1 VHDGFLSFPRRRL
14 RRWFKRQE
22 GDSTQCTERSKAQA
36 RQRQRYRSLARFVPL
51 PAPMSTAVS
60 PVAVARHRPKHKH
73 RPWLWLIAFLV
84 IVALGFAGYTAATL
98 GIAYS
103 SGERTGYVQ
112 KLSRKGWVC
121 KTYEG
126 ELAMTTVPGTAP
138 QIFNFTVRD
147 QKVARAI
154 EDASGS
160 EVILDYDQHVG
171 VPTNCFG
178 ETEYFVTNVRK
189 VAP

>member
-1 VHDGFLSFPRRRL
+1 M
-14 RRWFKRQE
+14 
-22 GDSTQCTERSKAQA
+22 T
-36 RQRQRYRSLARFVPL
+36 
-51 PAPMSTAVS
+51 TAVS
-60 PVAVARHRPKHKH
+60 PRVGVAPQPPKHKH
-73 RPWLWLIAFLV
+73 KHRIWLWAIGLLLV
-84 IVALGFAGYTAATL
+84 AALGFAAYTAATL

-112 KLSRKGWVC
+112 KLSRKGWLC

-147 QKVARAI
+147 ANLAREI
-154 EDASGS
+154 EDMSGS
-160 EVILDYDQHVG
+160 QVVLDYNQHVG

-178 ETEYFVTNVRK
+178 ETEYYITGVRK
-189 VAP
+189 AGP